1 MQKVQLTQF
10 LKELREE
17 NGKRVWSYRS
27 LAKYLD
33 SKARAKGIPL
43 TGQFE
48 LTPLCNFSCKMCY
61 VHLTADQLN
70 GQKILSVET
79 WKDLMHQAWEAGMM
93 HVTLSG
99 GECLAYPGFDELYLY
114 LQSLG
119 CSVTVLTNA
128 FLLDEKRIE
137 FFRQHPPALIQV
149 TLNGW
154 NVDVYERVT
163 GVRSFARVAENVQRA
178 IDAGFNVKLV
188 ITPNRFLGEDVLETI
203 RVATKMC
210 RKVVVNSTI
219 ITPREETGR
228 SGQRDDPDADLYV
241 RIFRLMNEL
250 DGVETKEIDPDD
262 LPPAGGPCHECEQR
276 GLGCGGGRSGFV
288 TDWQGNLMPCNSLD
302 LIKADPFKDGFK
314 AAWDSIHEQVMN
326 FPQVPECQGCAY
338 AEVCHRCTGIM
349 ILYAEPGKQPVEMC
363 EQIRQLV
370 RHGVMKLPECD

>member
-1 MQKVQLTQF
+1 MQKAQLAQF

-17 NGKRVWSYRS
+17 NGRRIWSYQSFAR
-27 LAKYLD
+27 YLD
-33 SKARAKGIPL
+33 RKARAKGIPL

-48 LTPLCNFSCKMCY
+48 LTPLCNFSCRMCY
-61 VHLTADQLN
+61 VHLDAEQLN
-70 GQKILSVET
+70 GRKVLPVET

-99 GECLAYPGFDELYLY
+99 GECLTYPGFDELYLY

-119 CSVTVLTNA
+119 CDVTVLTNA

-149 TLNGW
+149 TLYGW
-154 NVDVYERVT
+154 NDDVYERVT
-163 GVRSFARVAENVQRA
+163 GVRGFTRVAENVKRA

-203 RVATKMC
+203 RTATKIS
-210 RKVVVNSTI
+210 RKVVVNSSI

-250 DGVETKEIDPDD
+250 DGIETKEIDPED

-276 GLGCGGGRSGFV
+276 GLGCGGARSGFV

-338 AEVCHRCTGIM
+338 AEVCHRCAGIM

-363 EQIRQLV
+363 EQIRYLV

>member
-1 MQKVQLTQF
+1 MQKAQLAQF

-17 NGKRVWSYRS
+17 NGRRIWSYQSFAR
-27 LAKYLD
+27 YLD
-33 SKARAKGIPL
+33 RKARAKGIPL

-48 LTPLCNFSCKMCY
+48 LTPLCNFSCRMCY
-61 VHLTADQLN
+61 VHLNAEQLN
-70 GQKILSVET
+70 GRKVLPVET

-119 CSVTVLTNA
+119 CDVTVLTNA

-149 TLNGW
+149 TLYGW
-154 NVDVYERVT
+154 NDDVYERVT
-163 GVRSFARVAENVQRA
+163 GVRGFTRVAENVKRA

-203 RVATKMC
+203 RTATKIS
-210 RKVVVNSTI
+210 RKVVVNSSI

-250 DGVETKEIDPDD
+250 DGIETKEIDPED

-276 GLGCGGGRSGFV
+276 GLGCGGARSGFV

-338 AEVCHRCTGIM
+338 AEVCHRCAGIM

-363 EQIRQLV
+363 EQIRYLV

>member
-1 MQKVQLTQF
+1 MQKAQLAQF

-17 NGKRVWSYRS
+17 NGRRIWSYQSFAR
-27 LAKYLD
+27 YLD
-33 SKARAKGIPL
+33 RKARAKGIPL

-61 VHLTADQLN
+61 VHLDAEQLN
-70 GQKILSVET
+70 GRKVLPVET

-119 CSVTVLTNA
+119 CDVTVLTNA

-137 FFRQHPPALIQV
+137 FFRQHQPALIQV
-149 TLNGW
+149 TLYGW
-154 NVDVYERVT
+154 NDDVYERVT
-163 GVRSFARVAENVQRA
+163 GVRGFTRVAENVKRA

-203 RVATKMC
+203 RTATKIS
-210 RKVVVNSTI
+210 RKVVVNSSI

-250 DGVETKEIDPDD
+250 DGIETKEIDPED

-276 GLGCGGGRSGFV
+276 GLGCGGARSGFV

-302 LIKADPFKDGFK
+302 LIKADPFKAGFK

-338 AEVCHRCTGIM
+338 AEVCHRCAGIM
-349 ILYAEPGKQPVEMC
+349 ILYAEPGKQPMEMC
-363 EQIRQLV
+363 EQIRYLV